1 MILKKNF
8 SPAKVWQYIRGQMWF
23 VIAWS
28 LAVWALFYFSGQ
40 KGMALSFTPVGV
52 LGSALAIFVA
62 FRNNSAYGRWWE
74 ARTLWSGIVN
84 NSRIL
89 ARQLIANADN
99 AIATGKA
106 SEEVVASF
114 KREMVYRQ
122 IAFAHALRLHLR
134 GQKTIQ
140 EFNHLLHPEEF
151 VQIQNRQNIPNYLL
165 LIQGNRIKEAMRKEI
180 LGPFDNISM
189 EPTLAGFNN
198 FQGSCERIKLTP
210 LPKQYDF
217 FTRVFVWI
225 FSFLLPFGLLSL
237 FANDASLSWLI
248 IPVSVIVAGVFVI
261 MERTGAANED
271 PFENKVTDIP
281 LTALCNTIERDL
293 MEMLGES
300 DLPERLEPV
309 DGYLF

>member
-28 LAVWALFYFSGQ
+28 MAVWVLFYFSGQ
-40 KGMALSFTPVGV
+40 KGMALSFTPIGV

-62 FRNNSAYGRWWE
+62 FRNNSSYARWWE
-74 ARTLWSGIVN
+74 ARTLWGSIVN
-84 NSRIL
+84 SSRIF

-99 AIATGKA
+99 ATATGKA
-106 SEEVVASF
+106 SKEVVDSF
-114 KREMVYRQ
+114 KREMVFRQ
-122 IAFAHALRLHLR
+122 IAFAHALRLQLR
-134 GQKTIQ
+134 KQYSFEQ
-140 EFNHLLHPEEF
+140 FQHLLSKEEF
-151 VQIQNRQNIPNYLL
+151 VSIKNRQNIPNYLL
-165 LIQGNRIKEAMRKEI
+165 LVQGNQIKEAMRKEI
-180 LGPFDNISM
+180 LGLFDNISM

-198 FQGSCERIKLTP
+198 FQGACERIKNTP

-225 FSFLLPFGLLSL
+225 FSFLLPFGLLGL
-237 FANDASLSWLI
+237 FVNDPSLSWII
-248 IPVSVIVAGVFVI
+248 IPISIMIGGVFVI

-271 PFENKVTDIP
+271 PFENKITDIP
-281 LTALCNTIERDL
+281 MTALCNTIERDL
-293 MEMLGES
+293 KEMLGES
-300 DLPERLEPV
+300 DLPLKLEAV

>member
-8 SPAKVWQYIRGQMWF
+8 SPAKVWEYIKGQMWF
-23 VIAWS
+23 VMAWS
-28 LAVWALFYFSGQ
+28 VTVWAIFYFSGQ
-40 KGMALSFTPVGV
+40 SNMALSFTPVGV

-62 FRNNSAYGRWWE
+62 FRNNSAYSRWWE
-74 ARTLWSGIVN
+74 ARTLWGGIVN

-99 AIATGKA
+99 AMATGKA
-106 SEEVVASF
+106 GEAVVATF

-134 GQKTIQ
+134 GQNTFQ
-140 EFNHLLHPEEF
+140 EFTHLLHPEEF
-151 VQIQNRQNIPNYLL
+151 VQIQNRQNLPNYLL
-165 LIQGNRIKEAMRKEI
+165 LIQGNRIKEAMRQEI

-189 EPTLAGFNN
+189 EPTLAGLNN
-198 FQGSCERIKLTP
+198 FQGSCERIKHTP

-217 FTRVFVWI
+217 FTRVFVRI
-225 FSFLLPFGLLSL
+225 FSFLLPLGLLSL
-237 FANDASLSWLI
+237 FTNDPSLSWVI
-248 IPVSVIVAGVFVI
+248 IPVSLIVAGVFVI

-271 PFENKVTDIP
+271 PFENNVTDIP
-281 LTALCNTIERDL
+281 MTALCNTIERDL

-300 DLPERLEPV
+300 DLPVKLEAV
-309 DGYLF
+309 DGYLY